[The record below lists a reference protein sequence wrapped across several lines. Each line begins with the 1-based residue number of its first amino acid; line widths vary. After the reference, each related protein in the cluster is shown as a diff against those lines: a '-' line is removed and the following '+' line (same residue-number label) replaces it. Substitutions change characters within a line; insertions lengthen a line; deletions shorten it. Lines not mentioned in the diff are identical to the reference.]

1 MDTTI
6 PNSSVEKHGK
16 QSVHYLGNSLEFL
29 EKKELEKASEFSW
42 GSVAQALKSVAGRK
56 GLQLR
61 SHNSLREYARALAKE
76 TGDESLYTMFLEV
89 QNLHSNFYEADLPS
103 EDVEFVTERARKLV
117 AKLLDLAGYSPPRA
131 ERQKS

>member
-1 MDTTI
+1 MKAT
-6 PNSSVEKHGK
+6 PKNSPVEKYGK
-16 QSVHYLGNSLEFL
+16 QSIHYLQNSLEFL

-42 GSVAQALKSVAGRK
+42 GSVAQALKAVAERK

-76 TGDESLYTMFLEV
+76 KGDESIYTMFLEV

-103 EDVEFVTERARKLV
+103 EDVEFMTERTRKLV
-117 AKLLDLAGYSPPRA
+117 AKLLDLAGYSQPLEEPK
-131 ERQKS
+131 KS